1 MDVIK
6 KFGSST
12 LTHLREGKDF
22 VAKKVSSFGS
32 RRVKHNLDN
41 NPSKPEI
48 TKDKQTS
55 SFQTS
60 IKARLINLKKGIVSQ
75 LPFSKTAEAKGV
87 TSAAEARHT
96 ENLDHKP
103 LAEVLALP
111 LPKDA
116 KGLAE
121 RIDCLEVKQCQRID
135 SKNLRLAL
143 QTELEHLK
151 FLHAQGPLSL
161 EAHKKATQFQEQAAN
176 LVLEHLIG
184 VRSTIYENHAD
195 RASSSGKLYGIK
207 LKVDKTKEALNAY
220 FEAKKV
226 RMEEALENPNNDGS
240 KVDAKDAPYK
250 AIQAE
255 MKQTSRDVAKILID
269 HNLHTPGTDLEE
281 LTKLIANTHNKLI
294 LNTRP
299 WEPIQQDI
307 YCYKQDGSAHKFTSV
322 LTPALHLGAG
332 FDYSDITLDD
342 VQSTVIKTQEGKIDL
357 GERTIQGLSSEM
369 QHSRHTVNLWKSD
382 LFAEGQDGKPK
393 HLGSIFRHGVLCAY
407 QDTADYRRKD
417 KNLNRTK
424 EVVTAMVHSSENLKA
439 QVAQLK
445 DGDTLRVPI
454 VSTNLQSSSDA
465 VALFKNFLKPA
476 KNEKAHI
483 KEQMEAWEALKKAGP
498 FELEVDG
505 KKILVQ
511 PEPITFNF
519 GVNILAVRTKT
530 KIAITWSSVKQANQK
545 GMEALLGKAY
555 LDGTPPDAAKLEKSL
570 LLPETN
576 DQGTPNPEA
585 IKTNKAI
592 QYLAGQIHEIYKSD
606 AYQAQGMDPYK
617 LVARISALSIL
628 SGKQTSINCKS
639 GKDRTS
645 TCDAE
650 IKHILSTL
658 EMHDWNDET
667 MAPPL
672 PYDQKLDDTARKNY
686 QNFIFAK
693 GNFALQEQNTGI
705 AGYKCGG
712 VPALIDKIADGSP
725 FLKDLFFGGSKVAK
739 G

>member
-6 KFGSST
+6 KFGSSA
-12 LTHLREGKDF
+12 LTHLKEGKDF
-22 VAKKVSSFGS
+22 VKDKFSSFGS
-32 RRVKHNLDN
+32 RRVKHNPDN
-41 NPSKPEI
+41 NPYQRDIS
-48 TKDKQTS
+48 KDKHPSISQTG
-55 SFQTS
+55 
-60 IKARLINLKKGIVSQ
+60 IKERLINAKKGIVSQ

-87 TSAAEARHT
+87 TSAAEARHAK
-96 ENLDHKP
+96 NLDNTP

-151 FLHAQGPLSL
+151 FLHTQGPLSL

-184 VRSTIYENHAD
+184 AKNTIYTNAPD
-195 RASSSGKLYGIK
+195 NRSNKKAQ
-207 LKVDKTKEALNAY
+207 VAKTKEALNAY

-226 RMEEALENPNNDGS
+226 RMEEALKNPNNDGP
-240 KVDAKDAPYK
+240 KVDPKDAPYK
-250 AIQAE
+250 AVQAE

-269 HNLHTPGTDLEE
+269 HNLHTPGTNLEE

-299 WEPIQQDI
+299 WEPVKQDI
-307 YCYKQDGSAHKFTSV
+307 YCYKKDGSAHKFTSE
-322 LTPALHLGAG
+322 LTPALHLEAG

-342 VQSTVIKTQEGKIDL
+342 AQSTVIKKNKGKIDL

-369 QHSRHTVNLWKSD
+369 QHSRHAVNLWKSD
-382 LFAEGQDGKPK
+382 LSVEGQDGKPK
-393 HLGSIFRHGVLCAY
+393 HLGSVFRHGVLCAY
-407 QDTADYRRKD
+407 QDTADYRRKE

-424 EVVTAMVHSSENLKA
+424 EVVTAMVHSSENLQA
-439 QVAQLK
+439 QIKDLK
-445 DGDTLRVPI
+445 DGDTLTVPI

-483 KEQMEAWEALKKAGP
+483 KEQMEAWEALRKAGP
-498 FELEVDG
+498 FELKVGG
-505 KKILVQ
+505 KKIKVQ
-511 PEPITFNF
+511 PEPIAFNF

-530 KIAITWSSVKQANQK
+530 KIAITWNSVKQANQK

-555 LDGTPPDAAKLEKSL
+555 LDETLPDATKLEQSL
-570 LLPETN
+570 LLPEKDAQGN
-576 DQGTPNPEA
+576 DKAEA
-585 IKTNKAI
+585 IKTNRAI
-592 QYLAGQIHEIYKSD
+592 QYLASQIHEIYKSD

-658 EMHDWNDET
+658 EMHDWNDAT
-667 MAPPL
+667 IAPPL
-672 PYDQKLDDTARKNY
+672 PYDQKLDDTGRKNY

-725 FLKDLFFGGSKVAK
+725 FLKDVFFGGSKFAK